1 MDKTVYIL
9 GAGFSAPLGLPVMT
23 NFLEMSKDMYFKNM
37 SRYKDFP
44 KVFESIDQMH
54 KTKSY
59 YSTDLFNIEEILSI
73 LEMRDLCGYSKNR
86 SKFIHYLIDVIEYY
100 TPTFSTPNRQPGNW
114 YDHMFS
120 SNREYFWFV
129 ACIFSLQ
136 VLGMNMSN
144 LTFELQSQRAM
155 SYGIITLNY
164 DLILENIIEYI
175 KNNFNCNNNFLFEKS
190 INSSPRSDSVYLSK
204 LHGSIDSKVIIPPT
218 WNKSVKNNEIK
229 AFWKLAYKLLSE
241 ANNIRILGYSL
252 PASDTYIKYLLR
264 VAIIESENLK
274 KIDVICLDQ
283 DSTVKNRYDDFIHFK
298 NYRFKSENIE
308 SYLELNHNLSKNPHR
323 SRNAHQIIF
332 SRLEAAHEQF
342 MNQK

>member
-44 KVFESIDQMH
+44 KVFDSIDQMH

-73 LEMRDLCGYSKNR
+73 LEMKDLCGYSKNR
-86 SKFIHYLIDVIEYY
+86 KKFINYLIDVIEYH
-100 TPTFSTPNRQPGNW
+100 TPMFSTPNSQPANW

-120 SNREYFWFV
+120 SYREYFWFV
-129 ACIFSLQ
+129 ASIFCLQ
-136 VLGMNMSN
+136 VIGHNMSN
-144 LTFELQSQRAM
+144 LKFELQSQKAM

-190 INSSPRSDSVYLSK
+190 INNSPLSDSVYLSK
-204 LHGSIDSKVIIPPT
+204 LHGSIGSKVIIPPT
-218 WNKSVKNNEIK
+218 WNKSVINKEIK
-229 AFWKLAYKLLSE
+229 ASWKLAYKLLSE
-241 ANNIRILGYSL
+241 ANNIRIIG
-252 PASDTYIKYLLR
+252 
-264 VAIIESENLK
+264 
-274 KIDVICLDQ
+274 
-283 DSTVKNRYDDFIHFK
+283 
-298 NYRFKSENIE
+298 
-308 SYLELNHNLSKNPHR
+308 
-323 SRNAHQIIF
+323 
-332 SRLEAAHEQF
+332 
-342 MNQK
+342 